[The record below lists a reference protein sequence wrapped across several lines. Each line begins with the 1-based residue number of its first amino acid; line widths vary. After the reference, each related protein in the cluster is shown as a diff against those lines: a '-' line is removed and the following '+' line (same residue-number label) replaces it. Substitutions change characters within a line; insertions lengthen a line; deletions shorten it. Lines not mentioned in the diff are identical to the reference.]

1 MNYLFLSSATLA
13 LMLLVFKLTMSHTTF
28 HRFNRVVL
36 LTILV
41 LSAILPLAQFDL
53 VGQRVMN
60 YYTEIEKPDEEPVSQ
75 IIIPAEPILL
85 EYADTYVPNQS
96 EVVQS
101 VEQTKIMHPI
111 EILTLVYFAG
121 LILFLS
127 NLIIRIIQTEIICH
141 KRGRYLSDGTKL
153 VLLPNDFSPF
163 SWRRCIVMSETDY
176 NRDGKAIEIHEL
188 AHVHNHHTLDLILAQ
203 ICCSVQWFN
212 PASWALLHCLKE
224 QHEFE
229 ADSAVLQHGIQAKEY
244 QICLLRATLVHKVVL
259 TANNFADCSTKKRIN
274 MMNEKTTLPLARL
287 RVLFMLPIIF
297 IIIAVA
303 SGCNSKNSNN
313 QLPENSTA
321 IEQVEPVA
329 TTVEEPII
337 TDTLEYLFGDKNKDI
352 KIKESFVKDKE
363 KCLLIIITDEN
374 KIIANDQNISLTDLR
389 SMIHSWYPNGTDSIT
404 PIVDYSTFNKKQMV
418 DVLKILKS
426 EFKKESILLK
436 LPTLPPPHAP
446 LIIAD
451 TIDYLFKYGIE
462 YMKATKYL
470 NDGRHIKFNVIVNR
484 NNEIMVNNKATNI
497 TELKSMIHES
507 FPNGTGSGLAL
518 LSFDL
523 GASPTFLFDVF
534 KILKSE
540 FVSCFTIKPTVVDVI
555 VIDEKKK

>member
-1 MNYLFLSSATLA
+1 MNYLLLSSATLA

-36 LTILV
+36 LTILL
-41 LSAILPLAQFDL
+41 LSAILPLAQFDW
-53 VGQRVMN
+53 VGQRVIS
-60 YYTEIEKPDEEPVSQ
+60 YYPEVEKTDEEPVSQ
-75 IIIPAEPILL
+75 ITNYTEPVLL
-85 EYADTYVPNQS
+85 EYADNYIPSRS
-96 EVVQS
+96 ESVQN
-101 VEQTKIMHPI
+101 VEQTKSMRPI
-111 EILTLVYFAG
+111 EILTLIYLIG
-121 LILFLS
+121 LLLFLS

-212 PASWALLHCLKE
+212 PASWALLNCLKE

-229 ADSAVLQHGIQAKEY
+229 ADNTVLKHGIKAKEY
-244 QICLLRATLVHKVVL
+244 QICLIRATLTHKFVL

-287 RVLFMLPIIF
+287 RVLFMLPIIL

-374 KIIANDQNISLTDLR
+374 KIIANDQNISLTDL
-389 SMIHSWYPNGTDSIT
+389 
-404 PIVDYSTFNKKQMV
+404 
-418 DVLKILKS
+418 
-426 EFKKESILLK
+426 
-436 LPTLPPPHAP
+436 
-446 LIIAD
+446 
-451 TIDYLFKYGIE
+451 
-462 YMKATKYL
+462 
-470 NDGRHIKFNVIVNR
+470 
-484 NNEIMVNNKATNI
+484 
-497 TELKSMIHES
+497 
-507 FPNGTGSGLAL
+507 
-518 LSFDL
+518 
-523 GASPTFLFDVF
+523 
-534 KILKSE
+534 
-540 FVSCFTIKPTVVDVI
+540 
-555 VIDEKKK
+555 

>member
-212 PASWALLHCLKE
+212 PASWALLNCLKE

-229 ADSAVLQHGIQAKEY
+229 ADNTVLKHGIKAKEY
-244 QICLLRATLVHKVVL
+244 QICLIRATLTHKFVL

-313 QLPENSTA
+313 QLPENNTA

-329 TTVEEPII
+329 ATVEEPII
-337 TDTLEYLFGDKNKDI
+337 TDTLEYLFNYSNNYKEIMTQEYFKKNMDKILVVNINRNNEILARGRATDI
-352 KIKESFVKDKE
+352 TNFKS
-363 KCLLIIITDEN
+363 T
-374 KIIANDQNISLTDLR
+374 
-389 SMIHSWYPNGTDSIT
+389 IHELYPNGTDSI
-404 PIVDYSTFNKKQMV
+404 
-418 DVLKILKS
+418 
-426 EFKKESILLK
+426 
-436 LPTLPPPHAP
+436 
-446 LIIAD
+446 IA
-451 TIDYLFKYGIE
+451 T
-462 YMKATKYL
+462 
-470 NDGRHIKFNVIVNR
+470 
-484 NNEIMVNNKATNI
+484 
-497 TELKSMIHES
+497 
-507 FPNGTGSGLAL
+507 
-518 LSFDL
+518 LSFDRS
-523 GASPTFLFDVF
+523 ASKKIVLEVLNILESELKEEKNNTQDSLLPPTPRIIIPAPIIYT
-534 KILKSE
+534 K
-540 FVSCFTIKPTVVDVI
+540 
-555 VIDEKKK
+555 EK